1 MSRFPV
7 ALLLVLSWA
16 FLPRPAFAEAKCPA
30 GNAPI
35 FEEDL
40 RAGKIQYRGLFAGS
54 YNNNMP

>member
-1 MSRFPV
+1 MSKFPV
-7 ALLLVLSWA
+7 ALLLVLGSA
-16 FLPRPAFAEAKCPA
+16 FVPRPAFAGAKRPA

-54 YNNNMP
+54 YNNNTL